1 MAIDDCD
8 KLLDLAIKIAKQA
21 HEGIVNVTHNLDISR
36 ISQPT
41 AKDIERLRKY
51 KTSLQ
56 RLNEALGNYF

>member
-1 MAIDDCD
+1 MAIDNCD

-36 ISQPT
+36 IPQPT